1 MFFGS
6 KIILRSGVFSVPEG
20 TNTLDE
26 VFGMLENPVPTEEEI
41 TLLPGWHKGE
51 IAEAFKK
58 NNIDGDLLQE
68 EKNLITTLAPKY
80 PFLSGKESL
89 E

>member
-1 MFFGS
+1 
-6 KIILRSGVFSVPEG
+6 
-20 TNTLDE
+20 
-26 VFGMLENPVPTEEEI
+26 MLENPTPTEEEI

-58 NNIDGDLLQE
+58 NNIEGDLIQE
-68 EKNLITTLAPKY
+68 EKNLITALAPKY
-80 PFLSGKESL
+80 PFLAGKTSL

>member
-1 MFFGS
+1 
-6 KIILRSGVFSVPEG
+6 
-20 TNTLDE
+20 
-26 VFGMLENPVPTEEEI
+26 MLQNPITTEEEI

-51 IAEAFKK
+51 MAEAFKK

-68 EKNLITTLAPKY
+68 EKNLIDTLAPKY
-80 PFLSGKESL
+80 PFLAGKTSL